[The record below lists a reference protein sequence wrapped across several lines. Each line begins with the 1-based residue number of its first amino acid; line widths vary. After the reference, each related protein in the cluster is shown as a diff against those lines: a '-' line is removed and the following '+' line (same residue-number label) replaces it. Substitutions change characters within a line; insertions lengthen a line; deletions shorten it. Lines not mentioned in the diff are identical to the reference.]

1 MERSSIKI
9 AFVSV
14 PLMKILGLPGEAA
27 LMYILGA
34 LLNNYLAIAVMSSM
48 NQTLHD
54 ATILYRAHS
63 GR

>member
-1 MERSSIKI
+1 
-9 AFVSV
+9 
-14 PLMKILGLPGEAA
+14 MKILGLPGEAA